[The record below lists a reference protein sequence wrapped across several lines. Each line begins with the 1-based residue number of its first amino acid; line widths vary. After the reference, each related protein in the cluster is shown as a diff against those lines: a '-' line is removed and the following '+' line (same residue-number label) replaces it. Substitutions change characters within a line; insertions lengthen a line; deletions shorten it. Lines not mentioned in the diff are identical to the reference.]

1 MERSGRRGRERLS
14 SLLMTEGQR
23 EEQRRRQ
30 SKAKRRRMSLSI
42 KVSAGLSSLFGGR
55 FLFCLVL
62 RGRWVSVTRRQAWF
76 SLTHDS

>member
-55 FLFCLVL
+55 FFFLSGVARTVGKC
-62 RGRWVSVTRRQAWF
+62 
-76 SLTHDS
+76 DSTAGVV